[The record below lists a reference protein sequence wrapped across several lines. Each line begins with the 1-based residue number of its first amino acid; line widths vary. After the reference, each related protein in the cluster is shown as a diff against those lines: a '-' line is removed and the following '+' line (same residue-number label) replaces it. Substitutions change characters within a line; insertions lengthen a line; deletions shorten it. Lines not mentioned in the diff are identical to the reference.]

1 MNKWDERFMGMANL
15 VATWSKDPNKQ
26 VGAVIVDS
34 NNRVVSVGFNGLPKD
49 MIDNPALPKKDKLA
63 TTVHAEVNAILF
75 AKQDLTGCRL
85 YSTFPICASC
95 ASVIIQSGIETVHM
109 QGTMSG
115 TSSWRESCK
124 LAEDNM
130 VEAGVEIYCMRSD
143 L

>member
-1 MNKWDERFMGMANL
+1 MSKWDERFMGMANL
-15 VATWSKDPNKQ
+15 VATWSKDPSKQ

-34 NNRVVSVGFNGLPKD
+34 NNRVVSVGFNGLPKG
-49 MIDNPALPKKDKLA
+49 MIDNPSLPKKDKLA
-63 TTVHAEVNAILF
+63 ATVHAEVNAILF

-95 ASVIIQSGIETVHM
+95 ASVIIQSGIKTVHM
-109 QGTMSG
+109 QDTMGGS
-115 TSSWRESCK
+115 SSWKESCV

-130 VEAGVEIYCMRSD
+130 VEAGVKIHYMSGI